1 MPDYAVC
8 LQHSETD
15 CGAACLQMIA
25 RSCGR
30 SLSLNQVREF
40 LGVGT
45 HGSSLLDLQRGA
57 DRLGFHAQAVR
68 AAPEVLDRLDEVPLP
83 AVLHWQGN
91 HWVVW
96 HGQRRGRFVIADP
109 GVGLRTLSREELQ
122 AGWDDGVM
130 LLLSPDELRFS
141 PGDDRPAGWGRQL
154 AQSLRPHWGTL
165 GQVAGFGAVIGG
177 LAIALPFAIQYLTD
191 EVLVR
196 GDRDL
201 VNGVAIAVVLAVL
214 FGSALEWIQA
224 NLTAHFTQRLELS
237 LVLTFGRKLLRL
249 PLSYY
254 ESRRSGEI
262 VSRLHDLQ
270 EIDRFVAQMAVTL
283 PSQLPVAIVS
293 LALMLLYSPVLS
305 ATALAIALLMATTT
319 VLLLP
324 RLQHQT
330 RRLLIL
336 EAETQAVLV
345 ETFKGAA
352 TLKLTNATPQLWN
365 ELQRRFGRLARL
377 GFQTAQIGYGNGI
390 FAQAVAGLGTVI
402 LLWLGSQLVVDDVL
416 SIGQLLAFLSL
427 NRNITALV
435 DSGVSLADESA
446 RIRTA
451 MERVTEVLEHHNEDD
466 PHWHQP
472 VGPWAAPASL
482 ASVFESPGRS
492 PVHAAP
498 PAGSMSAHS
507 HSAHSHAAHPPTGFA
522 HASPTASGKPMVCLP
537 ADADIHF
544 EQVAFRYPGR
554 ADLFTDLNLS
564 LRGGQTIALVGPSG
578 CGKSTLAKLMV
589 GLYPVAAGNIRIH
602 RYNLGDLDLAGVRQQ
617 VMLVPQ
623 DAHFW
628 GRSIVDNFRLGQPE
642 LSFEAM
648 VAACQLTGADDFIA
662 QLPEKYQTVL
672 GEFGASL
679 SGGQRQKLAIARA
692 IAAQPPILILDES
705 TSNLDPASEEQLL
718 DRLGTVRQGKT
729 TVVIGHRP
737 SLVQR
742 SHWVVALDRGQISAQ
757 GTAYTI
763 QADWAYHHPQDPEHQ
778 PLRSAIA
785 HPRSS

>member
-25 RSCGR
+25 RAWGR
-30 SLSLNQVREF
+30 SLSLNQVREL
-40 LGVGT
+40 LGAGT

-83 AVLHWQGN
+83 AVVHWQGN
-91 HWVVW
+91 HWVVLY
-96 HGQRRGRFVIADP
+96 GQRRGRFVVADP
-109 GVGLRTLSREELQ
+109 AAGLRDLGREELQ
-122 AGWDDGVM
+122 DGWDDGVM
-130 LLLSPDELRFS
+130 LLLSPDELRFI
-141 PGDDRPAGWGRQL
+141 PGDDRPADWGHQL
-154 AQSLRPHWGTL
+154 AQALHPHWGTL
-165 GQVAGFGAVIGG
+165 VQVAGFGAVIGG

-237 LVLTFGRKLLRL
+237 LVLAFGRKLLRL

-283 PSQLPVAIVS
+283 PSQMPVAIVS
-293 LALMLLYSPVLS
+293 FGLMLLYSPGLS
-305 ATALAIALLMATTT
+305 AAAVAIALLMATTT

-324 RLQHQT
+324 RLQRQT

-352 TLKLTNATPQLWN
+352 TLKLTNATPQLWD

-402 LLWLGSQLVVDDVL
+402 LLWLGSQWVVDDVL

-427 NRNITALV
+427 NRNVTALV

-451 MERVTEVLEHHNEDD
+451 MERVTEVLEHHNEGD
-466 PHWHQP
+466 PHWEQP
-472 VGPWAAPASL
+472 VGSWAAPASL
-482 ASVFESPGRS
+482 ASVVQSPGRS
-492 PVHAAP
+492 PVNAAS

-507 HSAHSHAAHPPTGFA
+507 HPDHSPAGHA
-522 HASPTASGKPMVCLP
+522 HASHPPSGQPTGKPTVCLP

-578 CGKSTLAKLMV
+578 CGKSTLAKLIV
-589 GLYPVAAGNIRIH
+589 GLYPVAAGNIRID
-602 RYNLGDLDLAGVRQQ
+602 RYNLGDLDVAGVRQQ
-617 VMLVPQ
+617 VVLVPQ

-628 GRSIVDNFRLGQPE
+628 GRSILENFRLGQPE
-642 LSFEAM
+642 LSFEAI
-648 VAACQLTGADDFIA
+648 VAACQLTGADEFIA

-692 IAAQPPILILDES
+692 LAAQPPILILDES

-718 DRLGTVRQGKT
+718 DRLATVRQGKT

-785 HPRSS
+785 HSTPS

>member
-1 MPDYAVC
+1 
-8 LQHSETD
+8 
-15 CGAACLQMIA
+15 MIA
-25 RSCGR
+25 RSWGR
-30 SLSLNQVREF
+30 SLSLNQLREL

-68 AAPEVLDRLDEVPLP
+68 AVPEVLDRLDEVPLP

-91 HWVVW
+91 HWVVLY
-96 HGQRRGRFVIADP
+96 GQRRGQFVIADP
-109 GVGLRTLSREELQ
+109 GAGLRTLSREELQ
-122 AGWDDGVM
+122 TDWDDGVM
-130 LLLSPDELRFS
+130 LLLSPDELRFA
-141 PGDDRPAGWGRQL
+141 PGDDRPAGWSRQL

-237 LVLTFGRKLLRL
+237 LVLSFGRKLLRL

-270 EIDRFVAQMAVTL
+270 EIDRFVAQMVVTL
-283 PSQLPVAIVS
+283 PSQMPVAIVS
-293 LALMLLYSPVLS
+293 LGLMLLYSPVLS
-305 ATALAIALLMATTT
+305 VVAVAIALLMATTT

-352 TLKLTNATPQLWN
+352 TLKLTNATPQLWD

-427 NRNITALV
+427 NRNVTALV
-435 DSGVSLADESA
+435 DSGVALADESA

-451 MERVTEVLEHHNEDD
+451 MERVTEVLEHHNEGD
-466 PHWHQP
+466 PHWDQSWHQP
-472 VGPWAAPASL
+472 VGSGAVGSGATPSSF
-482 ASVFESPGRS
+482 ASVVQSPGRS
-492 PVHAAP
+492 PVHAASP
-498 PAGSMSAHS
+498 AASPAGSMSAHS
-507 HSAHSHAAHPPTGFA
+507 HSNHSPAGHA
-522 HASPTASGKPMVCLP
+522 HASPTPSGKPTVCLP

-554 ADLFTDLNLS
+554 ADLFSDLNLS

-589 GLYPVAAGNIRIH
+589 GLYPVAAGNIRID
-602 RYNLGDLDLAGVRQQ
+602 RYNLGDLDLAGVRRQ
-617 VMLVPQ
+617 VVLVPQ

-648 VAACQLTGADDFIA
+648 VAACQLTGADEFIA

-692 IAAQPPILILDES
+692 LAAQPPILILDES

-718 DRLGTVRQGKT
+718 DRLATVRQGKT

-785 HPRSS
+785 PTTSS